1 MDKMMNEWVKLI
13 HHDANCTCWTE
24 RQKNASALRAKYEND
39 GTFPIDNF
47 KAHDRIKN

>member
-1 MDKMMNEWVKLI
+1 MKEWLRMVLN
-13 HHDANCTCWTE
+13 HDANRTCWTE
-24 RQKNASALRAKYEND
+24 RQKNASALRAKYEHD